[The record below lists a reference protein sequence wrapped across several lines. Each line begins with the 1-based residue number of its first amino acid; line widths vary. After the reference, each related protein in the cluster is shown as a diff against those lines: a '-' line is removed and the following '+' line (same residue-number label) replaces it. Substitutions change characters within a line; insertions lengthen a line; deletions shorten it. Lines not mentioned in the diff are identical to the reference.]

1 MDPPTVLIV
10 EDEARL
16 SQALAFML
24 KQEGVRPLVAADG
37 TTGLALIR
45 QERPALVVLDL
56 NLPGLDGLEV
66 CRQVRADP
74 TLAEIP
80 ILILTALGQRD
91 HERAAL
97 ASGATEYIRKP
108 FSLRDLR
115 DRIRAF
121 LEGK

>member
-1 MDPPTVLIV
+1 
-10 EDEARL
+10 
-16 SQALAFML
+16 
-24 KQEGVRPLVAADG
+24 
-37 TTGLALIR
+37 
-45 QERPALVVLDL
+45 VVLDL